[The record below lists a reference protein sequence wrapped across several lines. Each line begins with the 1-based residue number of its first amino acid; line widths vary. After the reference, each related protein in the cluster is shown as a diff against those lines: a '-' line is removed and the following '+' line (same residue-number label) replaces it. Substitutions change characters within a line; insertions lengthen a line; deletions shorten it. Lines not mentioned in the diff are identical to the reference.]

1 MTVIVHLL
9 VEISSFCAIISPL
22 FSSPRANFTV
32 VNRIYLFC
40 SNSYSLLSNCSM
52 RKIDVFT
59 KGGMATLFLLLCMHF
74 GLSAQNVGVSGQV
87 LDPTG
92 YPLPGVNIVVGGTA
106 TGTITDVDGNY
117 SINVASD
124 AVLIF
129 NFIGYQTQEV
139 AVNGRSLI
147 NVVMEEDF
155 LSLSEV
161 VVVGYG
167 TQRREAVTG
176 SVATVRGDQLREVA
190 SANVTQ
196 ALQGRVSGV
205 EMSQVSSK
213 PGAEMQIRVRGTR
226 SLNASNDPLIVLDG
240 IPFAGKIGDISPS
253 DIKSLD
259 ILKDASATAIYGSRG
274 ANGVILITTNKGQK
288 GQTARV
294 TYNAYTGI
302 KTLFNEY
309 PMMNSVELADL
320 REAAGLYSNSLD
332 ESIDNNTNWQD
343 LMYENGIVNSHD
355 LGVSGGT
362 ENANYNFG
370 IGYYKDE
377 SLLPGQ
383 NYDRYSLRAAIDQQV
398 GQYFNFGF
406 TTNTSYSTTNGAD
419 LGLYNTLSASP
430 LASPYNADGS
440 LKRIIRMP
448 SDDQWVYTRESV
460 ENLGDGWAH
469 KTRGF
474 GTYNS
479 LYGEVEAPWV
489 EGLKYRVNLG
499 LNYRQENHGR
509 YTGEGVFNVTP
520 DNPSTAAIS
529 NAHTTNWVVENLLT
543 YDRAFGKH
551 NFNVVA
557 LYSAEE
563 TTYFKSE
570 LSARDVPS
578 DHLQFYNL
586 GHADGEL
593 SVNPDD
599 QDYYK
604 SGLSSWMGRVMYAYD
619 NKYMLSV
626 ALRSDGSSR
635 LAPGYE
641 WHTYPA
647 VSAGWNIK
655 NEAFM
660 DNVVWLNQ
668 LKLRVGYGQT
678 SNQSIDPYSTLGR
691 LSTRPYNFG
700 DSFATGFYVSE
711 LPNPNLGW
719 EFTETMNYGLDFS
732 LLSHRLSGTFEYY
745 QQTTKDLLFRVN
757 LPSTS
762 GVGSYMANI
771 GESEN
776 KGFEL
781 SLNGVIVDDRNGWS
795 WDAGINLYANRNKL
809 TKLAS
814 GQERDENNWWFVGH
828 PIDVIF
834 DYEKVGLWQE
844 DDAHR
849 DILEPGG
856 NAGMIKVKYTGEYNA
871 DGTPVRAI
879 GPDDRQILS
888 LEPKFQGGF
897 NTRVAYKNWDLSV
910 VGAFKKDGVLI
921 STLHSSSGYLNM
933 MSGRRNNVKVDYWT
947 PENTGAKYP
956 KPGGV
961 VSNDNPK
968 YGSTLGYF
976 DATYMKVR
984 TITLGYNFNKSLL
997 DNFGIERLRMYATIQ
1012 NPFVMF
1018 SPFNDETG
1026 LDPETNSYGDE
1037 NAAVTTQYKQR
1048 LLTVG
1053 TNSPATRNFL
1063 FGLNLTF

>member
-1 MTVIVHLL
+1 M
-9 VEISSFCAIISPL
+9 
-22 FSSPRANFTV
+22 
-32 VNRIYLFC
+32 
-40 SNSYSLLSNCSM
+40 
-52 RKIDVFT
+52 FT

-288 GQTARV
+288 GQAARV

-320 REAAGLYSNSLD
+320 REAAGIYSNSLD

-440 LKRIIRMP
+440 LKRIISMP
-448 SDDQWVYTRESV
+448 SDDQWVYTRESI
-460 ENLGDGWAH
+460 ENLDDGWAH
-469 KTRGF
+469 KTRAF

-479 LYGEVEAPWV
+479 LYGEVEMPWV
-489 EGLKYRVNLG
+489 QGLKYRVNLG

-509 YTGEGVFNVTP
+509 YTGEGVFSVTA

-529 NAHTTNWVVENLLT
+529 NAHTTNWVVENLVT

-551 NFNVVA
+551 NFNVVG

-570 LSARDVPS
+570 LSARDIPS

-593 SVNPDD
+593 SVNPDN

-732 LLSHRLSGTFEYY
+732 LLSHRLNGTFEYY

-795 WDAGINLYANRNKL
+795 WDAGINLYANRNEL

-814 GQERDENNWWFVGH
+814 DQKRDEANWWFVGH
-828 PIDVIF
+828 PIDVIY

-844 DDAHR
+844 GEAHR

-879 GPDDRQILS
+879 GPDDRQILN

-897 NTRVAYKNWDLSV
+897 NTRVAYKNWDLSM
-910 VGAFKKDGVLI
+910 VGTFKNGGTLI

-956 KPGGV
+956 KPGGII
-961 VSNDNPK
+961 SNDNPK

-976 DATYMKVR
+976 DAGYLKVR
-984 TITLGYNFNKSLL
+984 TITLGYNFDQSLL
-997 DNFGIERLRMYATIQ
+997 NNFGIERLRMYATVQ

>member
-1 MTVIVHLL
+1 
-9 VEISSFCAIISPL
+9 
-22 FSSPRANFTV
+22 
-32 VNRIYLFC
+32 
-40 SNSYSLLSNCSM
+40 M
-52 RKIDVFT
+52 RKVDVFK
-59 KGGMATLFLLLCMHF
+59 KGIIVSIFLLLCSHF
-74 GLSAQNVGVSGQV
+74 GLRAQNVEVSGQV

-92 YPLPGVNIVVGGTA
+92 FALPGVNIVVSGTA
-106 TGTITDVDGNY
+106 SGTVTDVNGNY
-117 SINVASD
+117 RISVPSD
-124 AVLIF
+124 AILVF
-129 NFIGYQTQEV
+129 NFIGFQSQEV
-139 AVNGRSLI
+139 SVDGRSLI
-147 NVVMEEDF
+147 NVVLVEDF

-176 SVATVRGDQLREVA
+176 SVATVRGDELREVP
-190 SANVTQ
+190 SSNLTQ

-274 ANGVILITTNKGQK
+274 ANGVILISTNKGQK
-288 GQTARV
+288 GQKARV

-302 KTLFNEY
+302 KTLFSEY
-309 PMMNSVELADL
+309 PMMNSAEFSEL
-320 REAAGLYSNSLD
+320 REYAGIYANSLD
-332 ESIDNNTNWQD
+332 ESIDNDTNWQD

-355 LGVSGGT
+355 IGVSGGT

-370 IGYYKDE
+370 IGYYEDE

-398 GQYFNFGF
+398 GKYFNFGF
-406 TTNTSYSTTNGAD
+406 STNSSYSTTNGSN
-419 LGLYNTLSASP
+419 LGLYNTLSATP

-440 LKRIIRMP
+440 LKRTISLP
-448 SDDQWVYTRESV
+448 SDDQWVYTRESI

-469 KTRGF
+469 KTRAF

-479 LYGEVEAPWV
+479 LYGEVEMPWV

-499 LNYRQENHGR
+499 LNYRQENFGE
-509 YTGEGVFNVTP
+509 YTGEGVFSVTA

-529 NAHTTNWVVENLLT
+529 NAQTTNWVVENLLT
-543 YDRAFGKH
+543 FDRTFGKH

-563 TTYFKSE
+563 TFYFKSR
-570 LSARDVPS
+570 LSARDIPS

-593 SVNPDD
+593 SVNPND

-604 SGLSSWMGRVMYAYD
+604 SGLSSWMGRVMYSFD

-635 LAPGYE
+635 LASGYE

-647 VSAGWNIK
+647 ISAGWNIK
-655 NEAFM
+655 SESFM
-660 DNVVWLNQ
+660 DNVIWLNQ

-678 SNQSIDPYSTLGR
+678 SNQSINPYSTLGR

-719 EFTETMNYGLDFS
+719 EFTETMNYGIDFS
-732 LLSHRLSGTFEYY
+732 VLNHRLNGTVEYY
-745 QQTTKDLLFRVN
+745 QQKTKDLLFRVN

-781 SLNGVIVDDRNGWS
+781 SLNGVIVDDNNGWS
-795 WDAGINLYANRNKL
+795 WDVGINLYANRNQL

-814 GQERDENNWWFVGH
+814 DQKRDEANWWFVGS

-834 DYEKVGLWQE
+834 DFEKVGLWQE
-844 DDAHR
+844 GEPYR

-856 NAGMIKVKYTGEYNA
+856 NAGMIKVKYTGEYND

-897 NTRVAYKNWDLSV
+897 NTRLAYKNWDLSV
-910 VGAFKKDGVLI
+910 VGAFKKDGILI
-921 STLHSSSGYLNM
+921 STLHSSNGYLNM
-933 MSGRRNNVKVDYWT
+933 LSGRRNNVKVDYWT
-947 PENTGAKYP
+947 EDNTGARYP
-956 KPGGV
+956 KPGGII
-961 VSNDNPK
+961 SNDNPK

-976 DATYMKVR
+976 DATYLKVR
-984 TITLGYNFNKSLL
+984 TITLGYNFNKTLL
-997 DNFGIERLRMYATIQ
+997 DSFGIDRLRLYATVQ

-1018 SPFNDETG
+1018 SSFNDETG

-1037 NAAVTTQYKQR
+1037 NAAVTTQYKER

>member
-1 MTVIVHLL
+1 
-9 VEISSFCAIISPL
+9 
-22 FSSPRANFTV
+22 
-32 VNRIYLFC
+32 
-40 SNSYSLLSNCSM
+40 M
-52 RKIDVFT
+52 RKIDVFK
-59 KGGMATLFLLLCMHF
+59 KGVIATLFLLLSVHF
-74 GLSAQNVGVSGQV
+74 GVGAQNVAVSGQV
-87 LDPTG
+87 LDSSG
-92 YPLPGVNIVVGGTA
+92 LPLPGVNIVVEGTA
-106 TGTITDVDGNY
+106 TGTISDFDGNY
-117 SINVASD
+117 SITVAPD
-124 AVLIF
+124 AVLVF
-129 NFIGYQTQEV
+129 NFIGFQAQNVPVE
-139 AVNGRSLI
+139 GRALI

-288 GQTARV
+288 GQEARV
-294 TYNAYTGI
+294 TYNAYTGV

-440 LKRIIRMP
+440 LKRIISMP
-448 SDDQWVYTRESV
+448 SDDQWVYTRESI

-593 SVNPDD
+593 SVNPDN

-1018 SPFNDETG
+1018 SPFKDETG

>member
-1 MTVIVHLL
+1 M
-9 VEISSFCAIISPL
+9 
-22 FSSPRANFTV
+22 
-32 VNRIYLFC
+32 
-40 SNSYSLLSNCSM
+40 
-52 RKIDVFT
+52 FT

-593 SVNPDD
+593 SVNPDN

>member
-440 LKRIIRMP
+440 LKRIISMP

-593 SVNPDD
+593 SVNPDN

>member
-1 MTVIVHLL
+1 
-9 VEISSFCAIISPL
+9 
-22 FSSPRANFTV
+22 
-32 VNRIYLFC
+32 
-40 SNSYSLLSNCSM
+40 M

-440 LKRIIRMP
+440 LKRIISMP

-509 YTGEGVFNVTP
+509 YTGEGVFNVTQ

-593 SVNPDD
+593 SVNPDN

>member
-1 MTVIVHLL
+1 MFKKGIIVS
-9 VEISSFCAIISPL
+9 I
-22 FSSPRANFTV
+22 
-32 VNRIYLFC
+32 
-40 SNSYSLLSNCSM
+40 
-52 RKIDVFT
+52 
-59 KGGMATLFLLLCMHF
+59 FLLLCSHF
-74 GLSAQNVGVSGQV
+74 GLRAQNVEVSGQV

-92 YPLPGVNIVVGGTA
+92 FALPGVNIVVSGTA
-106 TGTITDVDGNY
+106 SGTVTDVNGNY
-117 SINVASD
+117 RISVPSD
-124 AVLIF
+124 AILVF
-129 NFIGYQTQEV
+129 NFIGFQSQEV
-139 AVNGRSLI
+139 SVDGRSLI
-147 NVVMEEDF
+147 NVVLVEDF

-176 SVATVRGDQLREVA
+176 SVATVRGDELREVP
-190 SANVTQ
+190 SSNLTQ

-274 ANGVILITTNKGQK
+274 ANGVILISTNKGQK
-288 GQTARV
+288 GQKARV

-302 KTLFNEY
+302 KTLFSEY
-309 PMMNSVELADL
+309 PMMNSAEFSEL
-320 REAAGLYSNSLD
+320 REYAGIYANSLD
-332 ESIDNNTNWQD
+332 ESIDNDTNWQD

-355 LGVSGGT
+355 IGVSGGT

-370 IGYYKDE
+370 IGYYEDE

-398 GQYFNFGF
+398 GKYFNFGF
-406 TTNTSYSTTNGAD
+406 STNSSYSTTNGSN
-419 LGLYNTLSASP
+419 LGLYNTLSATP

-440 LKRIIRMP
+440 LKRTISLP
-448 SDDQWVYTRESV
+448 SDDQWVYTRESI

-469 KTRGF
+469 KTRAF

-479 LYGEVEAPWV
+479 LYGEVEMPWV

-499 LNYRQENHGR
+499 LNYRQENFGE
-509 YTGEGVFNVTP
+509 YTGEGVFSVTA

-529 NAHTTNWVVENLLT
+529 NAQTTNWVVENLLT
-543 YDRAFGKH
+543 FDRTFGKH

-563 TTYFKSE
+563 TFYFKSRP
-570 LSARDVPS
+570 SARDIPS

-593 SVNPDD
+593 SVNPND

-604 SGLSSWMGRVMYAYD
+604 SGLSSWMGRVMYSFD

-635 LAPGYE
+635 LASGYE

-647 VSAGWNIK
+647 ISAGWNIK
-655 NEAFM
+655 SESFM
-660 DNVVWLNQ
+660 DNVIWLNQ

-678 SNQSIDPYSTLGR
+678 SNQSINPYSTLGR

-719 EFTETMNYGLDFS
+719 EFTETMNYGIDFS
-732 LLSHRLSGTFEYY
+732 VLNHRLNGTVEYY
-745 QQTTKDLLFRVN
+745 QQKTKDLLFRVN

-781 SLNGVIVDDRNGWS
+781 SLNGVIVDDNNGWS
-795 WDAGINLYANRNKL
+795 WDVGINLYANRNQL

-814 GQERDENNWWFVGH
+814 DQKRDEANWWFVGS

-834 DYEKVGLWQE
+834 DFEKVGLWQE
-844 DDAHR
+844 GEPYR

-856 NAGMIKVKYTGEYNA
+856 NAGMIKVKYTGEYND

-897 NTRVAYKNWDLSV
+897 NTRLAYKNWDLSV
-910 VGAFKKDGVLI
+910 VGAFKKDGILI
-921 STLHSSSGYLNM
+921 STLHSSNGYLNM
-933 MSGRRNNVKVDYWT
+933 LSGRRNNVKVDYWT
-947 PENTGAKYP
+947 EDNTGARYP
-956 KPGGV
+956 KPGGII
-961 VSNDNPK
+961 SNDNPK

-976 DATYMKVR
+976 DATYLKVR
-984 TITLGYNFNKSLL
+984 TITLGYNFNKTLL
-997 DNFGIERLRMYATIQ
+997 DSFGIDRLRLYATVQ

-1018 SPFNDETG
+1018 SSFNDETG

-1037 NAAVTTQYKQR
+1037 NAAVTTQYKER

>member
-1 MTVIVHLL
+1 
-9 VEISSFCAIISPL
+9 
-22 FSSPRANFTV
+22 
-32 VNRIYLFC
+32 
-40 SNSYSLLSNCSM
+40 M

-274 ANGVILITTNKGQK
+274 ANGVILISTNKGQK
-288 GQTARV
+288 GQVARV

-440 LKRIIRMP
+440 LKRIISMP

-593 SVNPDD
+593 SVNPDN

>member
-1 MTVIVHLL
+1 MFKKGVI
-9 VEISSFCAIISPL
+9 
-22 FSSPRANFTV
+22 
-32 VNRIYLFC
+32 
-40 SNSYSLLSNCSM
+40 
-52 RKIDVFT
+52 
-59 KGGMATLFLLLCMHF
+59 ATLFLLLSVHF
-74 GLSAQNVGVSGQV
+74 GVGAQNVAVSGQV
-87 LDPTG
+87 LDSSG
-92 YPLPGVNIVVGGTA
+92 LPLPGVNIVVEGTA
-106 TGTITDVDGNY
+106 TGTISDFDGNY
-117 SINVASD
+117 SITVAPD
-124 AVLIF
+124 AVLVF
-129 NFIGYQTQEV
+129 NFIGFQAQNVPVE
-139 AVNGRSLI
+139 GRALI

-288 GQTARV
+288 GQEARV
-294 TYNAYTGI
+294 TYNAYTGV

-440 LKRIIRMP
+440 LKRIISMP
-448 SDDQWVYTRESV
+448 SDDQWVYTRESI

-593 SVNPDD
+593 SVNPDN

-1018 SPFNDETG
+1018 SPFKDETG

>member
-1 MTVIVHLL
+1 
-9 VEISSFCAIISPL
+9 
-22 FSSPRANFTV
+22 
-32 VNRIYLFC
+32 
-40 SNSYSLLSNCSM
+40 M

-259 ILKDASATAIYGSRG
+259 ILKDASATAIYGSGG

-332 ESIDNNTNWQD
+332 ESIDNTNWQD

-362 ENANYNFG
+362 ENADYNFG
-370 IGYYKDE
+370 IGYYNDE

-570 LSARDVPS
+570 LSARNVPS

-593 SVNPDD
+593 SVNPDN

-814 GQERDENNWWFVGH
+814 GQERDENNWWFVTWNYTNIWSAKDAAWTEEVSSVRREAAQAYGR
-828 PIDVIF
+828 PWTRIDRKSTRLNSSHVRISYAVF
-834 DYEKVGLWQE
+834 CLKKKKQLDTDRSNSIQ
-844 DDAHR
+844 
-849 DILEPGG
+849 
-856 NAGMIKVKYTGEYNA
+856 
-871 DGTPVRAI
+871 PVRTE
-879 GPDDRQILS
+879 Q
-888 LEPKFQGGF
+888 
-897 NTRVAYKNWDLSV
+897 T
-910 VGAFKKDGVLI
+910 
-921 STLHSSSGYLNM
+921 
-933 MSGRRNNVKVDYWT
+933 
-947 PENTGAKYP
+947 
-956 KPGGV
+956 
-961 VSNDNPK
+961 
-968 YGSTLGYF
+968 
-976 DATYMKVR
+976 
-984 TITLGYNFNKSLL
+984 
-997 DNFGIERLRMYATIQ
+997 
-1012 NPFVMF
+1012 
-1018 SPFNDETG
+1018 
-1026 LDPETNSYGDE
+1026 
-1037 NAAVTTQYKQR
+1037 
-1048 LLTVG
+1048 
-1053 TNSPATRNFL
+1053 
-1063 FGLNLTF
+1063 

>member
-1 MTVIVHLL
+1 MQKFLL
-9 VEISSFCAIISPL
+9 LSHPLELISQSLTEFIC
-22 FSSPRANFTV
+22 FNQ
-32 VNRIYLFC
+32 
-40 SNSYSLLSNCSM
+40 NSYSLLSICSM

-343 LMYENGIVNSHD
+343 LMYENGIVNRHD

-440 LKRIIRMP
+440 LKRVISMP

-469 KTRGF
+469 KTRVF

-479 LYGEVEAPWV
+479 LY
-489 EGLKYRVNLG
+489 LSCCI
-499 LNYRQENHGR
+499 GR
-509 YTGEGVFNVTP
+509 LE
-520 DNPSTAAIS
+520 
-529 NAHTTNWVVENLLT
+529 HKE
-543 YDRAFGKH
+543 
-551 NFNVVA
+551 
-557 LYSAEE
+557 
-563 TTYFKSE
+563 
-570 LSARDVPS
+570 
-578 DHLQFYNL
+578 
-586 GHADGEL
+586 
-593 SVNPDD
+593 
-599 QDYYK
+599 
-604 SGLSSWMGRVMYAYD
+604 
-619 NKYMLSV
+619 
-626 ALRSDGSSR
+626 RS
-635 LAPGYE
+635 
-641 WHTYPA
+641 
-647 VSAGWNIK
+647 
-655 NEAFM
+655 F
-660 DNVVWLNQ
+660 
-668 LKLRVGYGQT
+668 YGQC
-678 SNQSIDPYSTLGR
+678 
-691 LSTRPYNFG
+691 
-700 DSFATGFYVSE
+700 
-711 LPNPNLGW
+711 
-719 EFTETMNYGLDFS
+719 GLVESVEVTCWLWSDF
-732 LLSHRLSGTFEYY
+732 
-745 QQTTKDLLFRVN
+745 
-757 LPSTS
+757 
-762 GVGSYMANI
+762 
-771 GESEN
+771 
-776 KGFEL
+776 
-781 SLNGVIVDDRNGWS
+781 
-795 WDAGINLYANRNKL
+795 
-809 TKLAS
+809 
-814 GQERDENNWWFVGH
+814 
-828 PIDVIF
+828 
-834 DYEKVGLWQE
+834 
-844 DDAHR
+844 
-849 DILEPGG
+849 
-856 NAGMIKVKYTGEYNA
+856 
-871 DGTPVRAI
+871 
-879 GPDDRQILS
+879 
-888 LEPKFQGGF
+888 
-897 NTRVAYKNWDLSV
+897 
-910 VGAFKKDGVLI
+910 
-921 STLHSSSGYLNM
+921 
-933 MSGRRNNVKVDYWT
+933 
-947 PENTGAKYP
+947 
-956 KPGGV
+956 
-961 VSNDNPK
+961 
-968 YGSTLGYF
+968 
-976 DATYMKVR
+976 
-984 TITLGYNFNKSLL
+984 
-997 DNFGIERLRMYATIQ
+997 
-1012 NPFVMF
+1012 
-1018 SPFNDETG
+1018 
-1026 LDPETNSYGDE
+1026 
-1037 NAAVTTQYKQR
+1037 
-1048 LLTVG
+1048 
-1053 TNSPATRNFL
+1053 
-1063 FGLNLTF
+1063 

>member
-1 MTVIVHLL
+1 MFKKGIIV
-9 VEISSFCAIISPL
+9 S
-22 FSSPRANFTV
+22 
-32 VNRIYLFC
+32 
-40 SNSYSLLSNCSM
+40 
-52 RKIDVFT
+52 
-59 KGGMATLFLLLCMHF
+59 LFLLLCSHF
-74 GLSAQNVGVSGQV
+74 GLRAQNVEVSGQV

-92 YPLPGVNIVVGGTA
+92 FALPGVNIVVSGTA
-106 TGTITDVDGNY
+106 SGTVTDVNGNY
-117 SINVASD
+117 RISVPSD
-124 AVLIF
+124 AILVF
-129 NFIGYQTQEV
+129 NFIGFQSQEV
-139 AVNGRSLI
+139 SVDGRSLI
-147 NVVMEEDF
+147 NVVLVEDF

-274 ANGVILITTNKGQK
+274 ANGVILISTNKGQK
-288 GQTARV
+288 GQKARV

-302 KTLFNEY
+302 KTLFSEY
-309 PMMNSVELADL
+309 PMMNSAEFSEL
-320 REAAGLYSNSLD
+320 REYAGIYANSLD
-332 ESIDNNTNWQD
+332 ESIDNDTNWQD
-343 LMYENGIVNSHD
+343 LMYENGMVNSHD
-355 LGVSGGT
+355 IGVSGGT

-370 IGYYKDE
+370 IGYYEDE

-398 GQYFNFGF
+398 GKYFNFGF
-406 TTNTSYSTTNGAD
+406 STNSSYSTTNGSN
-419 LGLYNTLSASP
+419 LGLYNTLSATP

-440 LKRIIRMP
+440 LKRTISLP
-448 SDDQWVYTRESV
+448 SDDQWVYTRESI
-460 ENLGDGWAH
+460 EKLGDGWAH
-469 KTRGF
+469 KTRAF

-479 LYGEVEAPWV
+479 LYGEVEMPWV

-499 LNYRQENHGR
+499 LNYRQENFGE
-509 YTGEGVFNVTP
+509 YTGEGVFSVTQ

-529 NAHTTNWVVENLLT
+529 NAQTTNWVVENLLT
-543 YDRAFGKH
+543 FDRTFGKH

-563 TTYFKSE
+563 TFYFKSR
-570 LSARDVPS
+570 LSARDIPS

-593 SVNPDD
+593 SVNPND

-604 SGLSSWMGRVMYAYD
+604 SGLSSWMGRVMYSFD

-635 LAPGYE
+635 LASGYE

-647 VSAGWNIK
+647 ISAGWNIK
-655 NEAFM
+655 SEPFM
-660 DNVVWLNQ
+660 DNVIWLNQ

-678 SNQSIDPYSTLGR
+678 SNQSINPYSTLGR

-719 EFTETMNYGLDFS
+719 EFTETMNYGIDFS
-732 LLSHRLSGTFEYY
+732 VLNHRLNGTVEYY
-745 QQTTKDLLFRVN
+745 QQKTKDLLFRVN

-781 SLNGVIVDDRNGWS
+781 SLNGVIVDDNNGWS
-795 WDAGINLYANRNKL
+795 WDVGINLYANRNQL

-814 GQERDENNWWFVGH
+814 DQKRDEANWWFVGH
-828 PIDVIF
+828 PIDVIY

-844 DDAHR
+844 GEPHR

-856 NAGMIKVKYTGEYNA
+856 NAGMIKVKYTGEYND

-897 NTRVAYKNWDLSV
+897 NTRLAYKNWDLSV
-910 VGAFKKDGVLI
+910 VGAFKKDGILI
-921 STLHSSSGYLNM
+921 STLHSSNGYLNM
-933 MSGRRNNVKVDYWT
+933 LSGRRNNVKVDYWT
-947 PENTGAKYP
+947 EDNTGAKYP
-956 KPGGV
+956 KPGGII
-961 VSNDNPK
+961 SNDNPK

-976 DATYMKVR
+976 DATYLKVR
-984 TITLGYNFNKSLL
+984 TITLGYNFNKTLL
-997 DNFGIERLRMYATIQ
+997 DNFGIDRLRLYATVQ

-1018 SPFNDETG
+1018 SSFNDETG

-1037 NAAVTTQYKQR
+1037 NAAVTTQYKER

>member
-1 MTVIVHLL
+1 
-9 VEISSFCAIISPL
+9 
-22 FSSPRANFTV
+22 
-32 VNRIYLFC
+32 
-40 SNSYSLLSNCSM
+40 M
-52 RKIDVFT
+52 RKVDVFK
-59 KGGMATLFLLLCMHF
+59 KGIIVSIFLLLCSHF
-74 GLSAQNVGVSGQV
+74 GLRAQNVEVSGQV

-92 YPLPGVNIVVGGTA
+92 FALPGVNIVVSGTA
-106 TGTITDVDGNY
+106 SGTVTDVNGNY
-117 SINVASD
+117 RISVPSD
-124 AVLIF
+124 AILVF
-129 NFIGYQTQEV
+129 NFIGFQSQEV
-139 AVNGRSLI
+139 SVDGRSLI
-147 NVVMEEDF
+147 NVVLVEDF

-176 SVATVRGDQLREVA
+176 SVATVRGDELREVP
-190 SANVTQ
+190 SSNLTQ

-274 ANGVILITTNKGQK
+274 ANGVILISTNKGQK
-288 GQTARV
+288 GQKARV

-302 KTLFNEY
+302 KTLFSEY
-309 PMMNSVELADL
+309 PMMNSAEFSEL
-320 REAAGLYSNSLD
+320 REYAGIYANSLD
-332 ESIDNNTNWQD
+332 ESIDNDTNWQD

-355 LGVSGGT
+355 IGVSGGT

-370 IGYYKDE
+370 IGYYEDE

-398 GQYFNFGF
+398 GKYFNFGF
-406 TTNTSYSTTNGAD
+406 STNSSYSTTNGSN
-419 LGLYNTLSASP
+419 LGLYNTLSATP

-440 LKRIIRMP
+440 LKRTISLP
-448 SDDQWVYTRESV
+448 SDDQWVYTRESI

-469 KTRGF
+469 KTRAF

-479 LYGEVEAPWV
+479 LYGEVEMPWV

-499 LNYRQENHGR
+499 LNYRQENFGE
-509 YTGEGVFNVTP
+509 YTGEGVFSVTA

-529 NAHTTNWVVENLLT
+529 NAQTTNWVVENLLT
-543 YDRAFGKH
+543 FDRTFGKH

-563 TTYFKSE
+563 TFYFKSRP
-570 LSARDVPS
+570 SARDIPS

-593 SVNPDD
+593 SVNPND

-604 SGLSSWMGRVMYAYD
+604 SGLSSWMGRVMYSFD

-635 LAPGYE
+635 LASGYE

-647 VSAGWNIK
+647 ISAGWNIK
-655 NEAFM
+655 SESFM
-660 DNVVWLNQ
+660 DNVIWLNQ

-678 SNQSIDPYSTLGR
+678 SNQSINPYSTLGR

-719 EFTETMNYGLDFS
+719 EFTETMNYGIDFS
-732 LLSHRLSGTFEYY
+732 VLNHRLNGTVEYY
-745 QQTTKDLLFRVN
+745 QQKTKDLLFRVN

-781 SLNGVIVDDRNGWS
+781 SLNGVIVDDNNGWS
-795 WDAGINLYANRNKL
+795 WDVGINLYANRNQL

-814 GQERDENNWWFVGH
+814 DQKRDEANWWFVGS

-834 DYEKVGLWQE
+834 DFEKVGLWQE
-844 DDAHR
+844 GEPYR

-856 NAGMIKVKYTGEYNA
+856 NAGMIKVKYTGEYND

-897 NTRVAYKNWDLSV
+897 NTRLAYKNWDLSV
-910 VGAFKKDGVLI
+910 VGAFKKDGILI
-921 STLHSSSGYLNM
+921 STLHSSNGYLNM
-933 MSGRRNNVKVDYWT
+933 LSGRRNNVKVDYWT
-947 PENTGAKYP
+947 EDNTGARYP
-956 KPGGV
+956 KPGGII
-961 VSNDNPK
+961 SNDNPK

-976 DATYMKVR
+976 DATYLKVR
-984 TITLGYNFNKSLL
+984 TITLGYNFNKTLL
-997 DNFGIERLRMYATIQ
+997 DSFGIDRLRLYATVQ

-1018 SPFNDETG
+1018 SSFNDETG

-1037 NAAVTTQYKQR
+1037 NAAVTTQYKER